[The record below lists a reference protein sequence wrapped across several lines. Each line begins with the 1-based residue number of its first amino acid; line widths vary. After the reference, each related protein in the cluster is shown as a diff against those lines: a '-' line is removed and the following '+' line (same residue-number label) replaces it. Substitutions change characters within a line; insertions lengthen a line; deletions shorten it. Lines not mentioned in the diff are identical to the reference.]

1 MDARQKHSGMTADES
16 SLLVTQYSLSHAP
29 RNTNHVLFVSQRL
42 LQIRDQIIN
51 VLHADRQAHQKFSV
65 IPACFRR
72 ESIVPIC
79 VTCSALKWMPD
90 KSIRA

>member
-1 MDARQKHSGMTADES
+1 MDARQKHSGMTVGERRFTHHS
-16 SLLVTQYSLSHAP
+16 SLF
-29 RNTNHVLFVSQRL
+29 NQRL

-90 KSIRA
+90 KNIRA